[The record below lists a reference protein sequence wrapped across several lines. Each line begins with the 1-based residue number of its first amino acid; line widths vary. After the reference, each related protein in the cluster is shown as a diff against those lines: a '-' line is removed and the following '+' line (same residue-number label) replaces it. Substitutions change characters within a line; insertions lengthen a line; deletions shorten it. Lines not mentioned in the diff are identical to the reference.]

1 MLVHA
6 VPLKLVL
13 FARAFRRECV
23 NIIGIIVY
31 IFIRRAEDGKLNVVV
46 APDLKAIADSHFPV
60 RGTDTGIKQHPN
72 KQITKTENN
81 TKAQRGKEREKTLK
95 SGINCTNRMFHCAKE
110 RGRFSLCN
118 SANSSS
124 CIARE
129 KLSLKTSAR
138 GVLHE

>member
-81 TKAQRGKEREKTLK
+81 TKAQRGKEREKNVKKRYKLHK
-95 SGINCTNRMFHCAKE
+95 QNVP
-110 RGRFSLCN
+110 LCKR
-118 SANSSS
+118 
-124 CIARE
+124 ARPLLFMQ
-129 KLSLKTSAR
+129 LS
-138 GVLHE
+138 

>member
-46 APDLKAIADSHFPV
+46 APDLKAIADPFSRARNRHWNK
-60 RGTDTGIKQHPN
+60 TTSKQ
-72 KQITKTENN
+72 
-81 TKAQRGKEREKTLK
+81 
-95 SGINCTNRMFHCAKE
+95 TNY
-110 RGRFSLCN
+110 
-118 SANSSS
+118 
-124 CIARE
+124 
-129 KLSLKTSAR
+129 
-138 GVLHE
+138 